1 MCRPVLSAIYR
12 TSDSLDG
19 SKVFLGVI
27 PIEKVQQLVD
37 LNPTLVDTLQVD
49 QGIVLVPLQF

>member
-37 LNPTLVDTLQVD
+37 LNPTLVDTLQVY